1 MWQRAR
7 PQLGA
12 AAAVSAR
19 VRLAVLEPGS
29 FQELWDL
36 VEAPGHKLWAI
47 TLPWDGSPSSP
58 VTAEPQ
64 G

>member
-1 MWQRAR
+1 M
-7 PQLGA
+7 
-12 AAAVSAR
+12 
-19 VRLAVLEPGS
+19 RLAVLEPGS